1 MTQPRLLGGRY
12 ELDGVVGRGGMAEV
26 YRARDIRLDRIV
38 AIKTLRTD
46 LARDQIFQARFRREA
61 QSAASLNHPSIVAV
75 YDTGEDMTSGV
86 PVPYIVMEYV
96 DGRTV
101 RDLLQEGHR
110 LLPERSLEIIDG
122 VLRALDY
129 SHQAGIVHRDIKPGN
144 VMVTRNGDIKVM
156 DFGIARAMSDAQ
168 ATMTQTAQVIGT
180 AQYLSP
186 EQARGE
192 RVDSRSDLYSTGCL
206 LYELLTGRPP
216 FTGDSPVAIAYQ
228 HVRENPVPPS
238 RVDPDVPPWADAIV
252 LKAMAKSPADRY
264 QTAADMRADLQRAAS
279 GMPVAAAPPTRYDMY
294 PQTQRMGTGTMMAGA
309 TSQIPP
315 VEDYDYAGRDYDYAG
330 RGGGGGGGSTSR
342 RWIPW
347 VLGVVLVIGV
357 VAGVAYY
364 LLAGAGK
371 TYAVPLVNG
380 EPVATAQA
388 QIKAQHLRSALVY
401 QNSSSVKANRV
412 ISSNPQE
419 GNNVP
424 ANTTVTLFVSKGQA
438 PVAVPSV
445 VGQQQSQAEATLQA
459 KGFKVDVKTDATS
472 SSPAGQVISQSPSGG
487 TAAPGAT
494 ITITVSGGAVSVPSV
509 VGDSQATATQIL
521 TNAGFQVSVQNGS
534 GPATVANGTVF
545 SQNPSNGTATKGST
559 VTIFVQ
565 TGQSASAPPTDTGSP
580 TVTPTD
586 TPTNGIGILNLSQ

>member
-144 VMVTRNGDIKVM
+144 VMVTRNGDVKVM

-238 RVDPDVPPWADAIV
+238 RVDPDVPPWADGIV

-279 GMPVAAAPPTRYDMY
+279 GMPVAAAPPTRFDMY

-330 RGGGGGGGSTSR
+330 SGGRGRGGTSR

-347 VLGVVLVIGV
+347 VLGVVLVIAV
-357 VAGVAYY
+357 VGGVAYY

-380 EPVATAQA
+380 EQVAVAQA
-388 QIKAQHLRSALVY
+388 QIKAQHLRSTLVY
-401 QNSSSVKANRV
+401 RNSDTVKANIV
-412 ISSNPQE
+412 INSSPAE

-424 ANTTVTLFVSKGQA
+424 ANTLVTLFVSKGQA
-438 PVAVPSV
+438 PIAVPNV
-445 VGQQQSQAEATLQA
+445 VGQQQDQAAATLQS
-459 KGFKVDVKTDATS
+459 KGFKVDTKTDATS
-472 SSPAGQVISQSPSGG
+472 SSPAGQVISQNPSGG

-494 ITITVSGGAVSVPSV
+494 ITITVSGGAVSVPPV
-509 VGDSQATATQIL
+509 VGDSQATATQVL
-521 TNAGFQVSVQNGS
+521 TTAGFQVSVQQGS
-534 GPATVANGTVF
+534 GPAQYANGTVF
-545 SQNPSNGTATKGST
+545 SQQPANGTATKGST

-565 TGQSASAPPTDTGSP
+565 NGQSPSAPPTDTA
-580 TVTPTD
+580 TPTE
-586 TPTNGIGILNLSQ
+586 TPTGTPTGGGGILNLSR

>member
-1 MTQPRLLGGRY
+1 
-12 ELDGVVGRGGMAEV
+12 
-26 YRARDIRLDRIV
+26 
-38 AIKTLRTD
+38 
-46 LARDQIFQARFRREA
+46 
-61 QSAASLNHPSIVAV
+61 
-75 YDTGEDMTSGV
+75 
-86 PVPYIVMEYV
+86 
-96 DGRTV
+96 
-101 RDLLQEGHR
+101 
-110 LLPERSLEIIDG
+110 
-122 VLRALDY
+122 
-129 SHQAGIVHRDIKPGN
+129 
-144 VMVTRNGDIKVM
+144 
-156 DFGIARAMSDAQ
+156 MSDAQ

-279 GMPVAAAPPTRYDMY
+279 GMPVAAAPPTRFDMY
-294 PQTQRMGTGTMMAGA
+294 PQTQRMGTGTMMAGS

-315 VEDYDYAGRDYDYAG
+315 VEEYGYTGRDYEYAGRG
-330 RGGGGGGGSTSR
+330 RGGGGGTSR

-347 VLGVVLVIGV
+347 VLGVVLVIAV

-380 EPVATAQA
+380 EKVATAQA
-388 QIKAQHLRSALVY
+388 QIKAQHLRSTVVY
-401 QNSSSVKANRV
+401 RNSSSVKPNIV
-412 ISSNPQE
+412 ISSSPQE

-424 ANTTVTLFVSKGQA
+424 ANTLVTLFVSKGQA
-438 PVAVPSV
+438 PVTVPSV

-459 KGFKVDVKTDATS
+459 KGFKVNVKTDATS
-472 SSPAGQVISQSPSGG
+472 SAPAGQVISQNPSGG
-487 TAAPGAT
+487 TAPPGAT
-494 ITITVSGGAVSVPSV
+494 VTITVSGGAVSVPSV
-509 VGDSQATATQIL
+509 VGDSQATATQVL
-521 TNAGFQVSVQNGS
+521 TTAGFQVNVQNGS
-534 GPATVANGTVF
+534 GPAQYANGTVF
-545 SQNPSNGTATKGST
+545 SQNPPASSTATKGAT

-565 TGQSASAPPTDTGSP
+565 SGASTSAPPTNTGSP
-580 TVTPTD
+580 TVTPSG
-586 TPTNGIGILNLSQ
+586 PANGT